1 MRMGR
6 FHASWQ
12 GYAHPLVSFLGVFCL
27 AEQGMDRIALLQEI
41 PEASKRV
48 SMPRGLLRHLPLFR
62 HYMVLFLGLVCEV
75 HGTFHLR
82 TK

>member
-41 PEASKRV
+41 PEASRQV
-48 SMPRGLLRHLPLFR
+48 SIPRGRAKDNSLVMLSEHPILL
-62 HYMVLFLGLVCEV
+62 
-75 HGTFHLR
+75 
-82 TK
+82 